1 MTLEGRKEAQEER
14 EGRLALRDSWK
25 LRGGGPVVV
34 VVMLVMAMVGATVM
48 VVMGVDTIDD
58 SDGGGGNGSRD
69 GGGGDGDGRR
79 RWLER
84 PVHTHIR
91 HLSDSF
97 ISPPSPSVF
106 PFLLPSFLPSHS

>member
-58 SDGGGGNGSRD
+58 SDGGSRPDLHIGDVVVVVGGTVGVVMDRDIVVD
-69 GGGGDGDGRR
+69 GGSADFGTGRCGR
-79 RWLER
+79 QTSRGR
-84 PVHTHIR
+84 AG
-91 HLSDSF
+91 S
-97 ISPPSPSVF
+97 
-106 PFLLPSFLPSHS
+106 